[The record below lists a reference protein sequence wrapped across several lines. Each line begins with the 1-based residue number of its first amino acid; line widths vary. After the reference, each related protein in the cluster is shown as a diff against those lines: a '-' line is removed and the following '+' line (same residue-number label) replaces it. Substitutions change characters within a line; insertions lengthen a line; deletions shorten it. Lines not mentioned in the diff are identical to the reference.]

1 MNWSEF
7 RENAPMLMVQF
18 GFNLLAAVVIL
29 VVGQWLAKR
38 FVNWASREAQEHG
51 LDATLSGFLS
61 NIAYIAILVML
72 VIAAVSQLGV
82 PTTSFLAIIGAAGL
96 AIGLALQ
103 GSLTNFASGVLLVLI
118 KPCQVG
124 DYIESGSYSGTV
136 KKIQILNTTL
146 TTPDNRTIIIP
157 NTKLFNDPMVNY
169 STEQTRRIDLVIA
182 IDYRADVA
190 TAQSLLRSIVEADE
204 RVLKEPA
211 VTIGVQTLAESSVNI
226 AVRPWVKSGDLA
238 NTKFDLNEKIKVA
251 LDEAGID
258 IPYPQMNVQL
268 RRA

>member
-7 RENAPMLMVQF
+7 REDAPMLLAQF
-18 GFNLLAAVVIL
+18 GFNLLAAIVIL
-29 VVGQWLAKR
+29 VVGRWIARR
-38 FVNWASREAQEHG
+38 FVNWSSREAQKYG
-51 LDATLSGFLS
+51 LDATLSGFLA

-103 GSLTNFASGVLLVLI
+103 GSLTNFASGVLLVFI

-124 DYIESGSYSGTV
+124 DYIESGSYAGTV

-157 NTKLFNDPMVNY
+157 NTRLFNEPMINY
-169 STEQTRRIDLVIA
+169 TTEQTRRIDLVIS
-182 IDYRADVA
+182 IDYKSDVA
-190 TAQSLLRSIVEADE
+190 AAQSLLRSIVEADD
-204 RVLKEPA
+204 RVLDHPG
-211 VTIGVQTLAESSVNI
+211 VTVGVLTLADSSIDI
-226 AVRPWVKSGDLA
+226 AVRPWVKSTDFMS
-238 NTKFDLNEKIKVA
+238 TKFDLNEKIKSA
-251 LDEAGID
+251 LDDAGID
-258 IPYPQMNVQL
+258 IPFPHMNVQFS
-268 RRA
+268 RA